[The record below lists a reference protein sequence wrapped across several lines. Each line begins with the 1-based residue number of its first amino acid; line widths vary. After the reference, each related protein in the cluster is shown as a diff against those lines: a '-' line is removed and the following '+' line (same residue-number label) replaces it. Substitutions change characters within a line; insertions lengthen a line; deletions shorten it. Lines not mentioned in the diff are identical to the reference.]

1 MRSPTFLRL
10 IFIGLIVVLPTFNNN
25 AVAATIHT
33 KPAHE
38 DGAGSVTGRRSA
50 HSNCPPHMVP
60 TEMYF
65 NEVRIC
71 VDPRGYYVWPD
82 GSTSPG
88 PISQPPFAVPHN
100 VK

>member
-1 MRSPTFLRL
+1 LRSLTLL

-33 KPAHE
+33 KPAHD

-50 HSNCPPHMVP
+50 HPNCPPHMVP

-65 NEVRIC
+65 DGVRIC